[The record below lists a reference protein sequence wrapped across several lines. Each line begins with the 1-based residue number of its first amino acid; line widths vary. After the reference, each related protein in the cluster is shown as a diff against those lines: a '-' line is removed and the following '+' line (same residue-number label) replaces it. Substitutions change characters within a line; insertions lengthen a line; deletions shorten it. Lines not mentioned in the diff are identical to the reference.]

1 MLEASKNIDDVD
13 DANELFNIL
22 ATFLI
27 GHRNVWVDIT
37 KFFLRIYGHQSL
49 GEHVEKEKV

>member
-1 MLEASKNIDDVD
+1 MLKASKNINDVD
-13 DANELFNIL
+13 DAKELFNIL
-22 ATFLI
+22 VTFLI

-37 KFFLRIYGHQSL
+37 KFFLGIYGHQSL